1 MAEIILIPG
10 KRRSGVDGTGSV
22 GGYVPPGGAGNTSQG
37 VTAHNEL
44 TGLENSENYSEI
56 NQYIHLSPPVVKALT
71 ALLADI
77 DNADAFRIKK
87 SVQAL
92 GDLSA
97 ENAQIAGL
105 VKAARAELSTLTATS
120 ATFSETVKAAKA
132 ILARAEVDTIESR
145 DFRPGLAGWQI
156 KDGIADLRSVLAD
169 LLNVKRG
176 VIDDLIAKTLNVT
189 GKSTLSE
196 VLAEVLTVAGAASF
210 RNGWTAGSY
219 AAGVFGSGAALT
231 VDGDGKTSLE
241 VDDLSVRRQAI
252 FRELV
257 IESMRHVGA
266 EIVISPAWMVCSRV
280 EETGNAYRCYFDRG
294 EEKGGRY
301 ESEQMFTV
309 GSQARCQIFRGNR
322 QKYYWRLVTA
332 VGDDWVELS
341 KTDRDGDGVPAASD
355 HIAQLGHRSD
365 KAQQS
370 AIVLSAF
377 GPGAPCLNQYDG
389 INSYSLVDKAVTT
402 LSPHGNRLRGTVIM
416 ESGKTAEQAIK
427 DASDEAKRN
436 LDNLVVGN
444 KNYIDHDG
452 KEITQNG
459 EYCLY
464 ELTEFLSVGEYTLSI
479 DVESVKYAGKMRV
492 VFYEEPWL
500 IHGVLNF
507 IEPLQNKKGR
517 YSVPVRVYPTGKV
530 KYLLVYPQHDYQKA
544 DSEAAGIVK
553 LSKPM
558 LVRGTKAMDFVPAP
572 ERILGKIAAEKA
584 ALQEKWNRDL
594 NSAKSE
600 VTEAGKLY
608 ADQKA
613 KTAEETAKAHADGK
627 VTEEEQ
633 KRIAAEQAQEQRLK
647 NYSDAAQA
655 EAEQKS
661 KAYSDGKVTQVEE
674 ALNEALNTKTE
685 QAKTEAIAHA
695 DGKVDALEKGKLKQ
709 LADKQQ
715 EDAAALNA
723 AVNALDTKLQRQID
737 GMTETWQYPGTP
749 LPAESLT
756 DEAGQGGWT
765 DVARLLSTD
774 TDYYR
779 KWKKDGG
786 TAKEI
791 AERHIDDKY
800 TNISDDGDLRF
811 RSWRFQVNHAGTQFR
826 WLLMPEGEISKALAI
841 AGQAQAKAQEALK
854 AAQDNLE
861 KAKQDAKAKAEAARQ
876 AAIAAANAKTEE
888 ERKKLQAAADK
899 AQSAADKAN
908 NAVVA
913 AQAAADKAKEIADN
927 KNATFYTQPSN
938 YAVNDSWVLSAAWN
952 GHKAGS
958 ILYAKRSNKTFAAND
973 WEERVRYTDDT
984 LASEAVEKAK
994 KAQSDADK
1002 VAEQARNLNTRLTE
1016 AQQKLAKAQREL
1028 DETKAKALENDGRI
1042 DEAEQAILDAKQKAI
1057 DEARKAYE
1065 KAKQDL
1071 LNLDINSRNLF
1082 VKSLFKYDGSAT
1094 SGGYEWQY
1102 NFSSKGSTVSII
1114 QAPVKKLNH
1123 YVFSCEIFVPE
1134 EASGVHVAIRTL
1146 AKTSGEYL
1154 YPEQLNFNLY
1164 ASDFRPGKWSRICTR
1179 MFFDENYWKYIHNG
1193 DANAPD
1199 ESVFYFQLY
1208 NHRFKN
1214 EYNSQIKFRNPQ
1226 LVNGTTLV
1234 GYNRAPEDI
1243 IAEIEKVK
1251 TETKASLK
1259 VLDDQIKTKV
1269 SQMVFDEYGKAVNT
1283 KFTQITQT
1291 TDAIKTDVSKVSK
1304 NAEQMEQRL
1313 NTKIEQTAEGINTEV
1328 SKKVGKEEVISR
1340 INQSAEGIKIQA
1352 NKVEINGQ
1360 AIFKEI
1366 KDRIVGLS
1374 KYQDT
1379 RNDNFPPSYYYQ
1391 NYKQSEVREF
1401 KLCYVIGLNT
1411 NKDGQYCALHTMTVW
1426 SDKSGGKVKQIAYCD
1441 TGSIYYRQG
1450 MSVDDIW
1457 GDWSLQTNEARLAEE
1472 FTDEKVNER
1481 INRNTTVI
1489 DGGRIKTNTI
1499 DANKIIANEALVKRL
1514 FAIEAFFRDLY
1525 VDFAHVT
1532 GMLEAEKVK
1541 FGNLAGSPLL
1551 EIISANLVRIGQ
1563 LYINAAGEMEAR
1575 DSNGVQRLV
1584 FNSSEID
1591 TLSALIDD
1599 ADYNDSYQSP
1609 AKTLYS
1615 ETAKYELGRF
1625 GCSKDGVK
1633 MKINGG
1639 FSITSTGIDVFS
1651 FVVCR
1656 VWIVNILDSS
1666 KEYDLGT
1673 IRHVPDK
1680 EHKITQHTIDFSL
1693 YNMPHGQYYVYAAYH
1708 RYGPS
1713 SSSSLSILSM
1723 NASIEP
1729 VNFRMTRSLDRK
1741 RTHFGRNGFLSF
1753 ASANRFIHY
1762 SETTG
1767 LTVKGE
1773 MNIPGVLA
1781 AGTVDKYGAVSNV
1794 WGAKSS
1800 SLPAVK
1806 ISPGKYRIYHN
1817 IGHQQYSVAVTAAT
1831 YYRHGRDWTTSA
1843 SYMDK
1848 APNSFVVFLNED
1860 DGDPVDVNFD
1870 FQCFG
1875 YNL

>member
-1 MAEIILIPG
+1 MSTHLIELEKMNKYNVVKVRVPKG
-10 KRRSGVDGTGSV
+10 AAVSQAARTSV
-22 GGYVPPGGAGNTSQG
+22 NVNGQVIDNGNGGAP
-37 VTAHNEL
+37 VVEHDAL
-44 TGLENSENYSEI
+44 KGLRNSESYSDKDR
-56 NQYIHLSPPVVKALT
+56 YIHLTPEEVKKIKEINKK
-71 ALLADI
+71 I
-77 DNADAFRIKK
+77 DDA
-87 SVQAL
+87 
-92 GDLSA
+92 
-97 ENAQIAGL
+97 
-105 VKAARAELSTLTATS
+105 
-120 ATFSETVKAAKA
+120 
-132 ILARAEVDTIESR
+132 
-145 DFRPGLAGWQI
+145 I
-156 KDGIADLRSVLAD
+156 KDLLDGFAKEVVTKKLVAEIAEIGSLSVSGNSVLMDA
-169 LLNVKRG
+169 
-176 VIDDLIAKTLNVT
+176 IAKTISVSGKSSLSDTFAKSLTVSGKSSLYELNV
-189 GKSTLSE
+189 SE
-196 VLAEVLTVAGAASF
+196 VASF
-210 RNGWTAGSY
+210 VKGWTAGSY
-219 AAGVFGSGAALT
+219 AAGGFGSGAALT

-341 KTDRDGDGVPAASD
+341 KTDRDGDGVPAAGD

-377 GPGAPCLNQYDG
+377 GSGAPSLNQYDG

-427 DASDEAKRN
+427 EASDEAYNKAKKDLEN
-436 LDNLVVGN
+436 VHIGDDNLLLQSNMPVEKTGYHMARYGISQSGQMLKKGEKVTVVMKASLGEGKDGFYLYNKYTSGRSIVTLSESEEGVYLKTFDWYKNEEKDDIQCLNVYSYPSSVPGTTKTKIEWIKLIRGN
-444 KNYIDHDG
+444 KTSLDW
-452 KEITQNG
+452 
-459 EYCLY
+459 
-464 ELTEFLSVGEYTLSI
+464 SRS
-479 DVESVKYAGKMRV
+479 S
-492 VFYEEPWL
+492 EEMVTDAN
-500 IHGVLNF
+500 I
-507 IEPLQNKKGR
+507 
-517 YSVPVRVYPTGKV
+517 S
-530 KYLLVYPQHDYQKA
+530 
-544 DSEAAGIVK
+544 
-553 LSKPM
+553 
-558 LVRGTKAMDFVPAP
+558 
-572 ERILGKIAAEKA
+572 

-633 KRIAAEQAQEQRLK
+633 KRIAAEQAQEKRLK
-647 NYSDAAQA
+647 NYSDAAKA
-655 EAEQKS
+655 EAEQKA
-661 KAYSDGKVTQVEE
+661 KAYSDSKVTQVEE

-811 RSWRFQVNHAGTQFR
+811 RSWRFQVNDAGTKFR

-861 KAKQDAKAKAEAARQ
+861 KAKQDAKDKAEAAKQ

-908 NAVVA
+908 NAVIA

-994 KAQSDADK
+994 KAQEDADK

-1065 KAKQDL
+1065 KAKKDL
-1071 LNLDINSRNLF
+1071 LDLSIGGRNIVLKSKPVQSYTPNQEEGKFGLIKAVAYTTSAPF
-1082 VKSLFKYDGSAT
+1082 VVGKTYAISFVA
-1094 SGGYEWQY
+1094 
-1102 NFSSKGSTVSII
+1102 KGVGILQPHIS
-1114 QAPVKKLNH
+1114 
-1123 YVFSCEIFVPE
+1123 
-1134 EASGVHVAIRTL
+1134 
-1146 AKTSGEYL
+1146 
-1154 YPEQLNFNLY
+1154 
-1164 ASDFRPGKWSRICTR
+1164 
-1179 MFFDENYWKYIHNG
+1179 
-1193 DANAPD
+1193 
-1199 ESVFYFQLY
+1199 
-1208 NHRFKN
+1208 
-1214 EYNSQIKFRNPQ
+1214 
-1226 LVNGTTLV
+1226 GTTIMANVVLTPDWKRYTNTFIASLKSNQIHLYGKGV
-1234 GYNRAPEDI
+1234 KNIEIQELKIEEGDKATAYTEAPEDI
-1243 IAEIEKVK
+1243 IAEIEQLR
-1251 TETKASLK
+1251 TETIASLK

-1269 SQMVFDEYGKAVNT
+1269 SQTVFDEYGKAVNT

-1360 AIFKEI
+1360 AIFNEI
-1366 KDRIVGLS
+1366 KDRIVDLS

-1401 KLCYVIGLNT
+1401 KLCDVIGLNT

-1426 SDKSGGKVKQIAYCD
+1426 GDKSGGKVKQIAYCD

-1591 TLSALIDD
+1591 KVA
-1599 ADYNDSYQSP
+1599 
-1609 AKTLYS
+1609 
-1615 ETAKYELGRF
+1615 ELGEQSDHDSTNYSSPEVYYENKTKDNIHSF
-1625 GCSKDGVK
+1625 GVYV
-1633 MKINGG
+1633 NG
-1639 FSITSTGIDVFS
+1639 FSLTVSGELKVTYEGGTNGVCVLNVWMEETITKQYYS
-1651 FVVCR
+1651 
-1656 VWIVNILDSS
+1656 
-1666 KEYDLGT
+1666 LGT
-1673 IRHVPDK
+1673 IRHYGIDGGTKK
-1680 EHKITQHTIDFSL
+1680 EQISVVFN
-1693 YNMPHGQYYVYAAYH
+1693 NMTSSSFKVYASFQKQ
-1708 RYGPS
+1708 GVS
-1713 SSSSLSILSM
+1713 SVVTGVVGALSFHSY
-1723 NASIEP
+1723 
-1729 VNFRMTRSLDRK
+1729 RKQDRE
-1741 RTHFGRNGFLSF
+1741 RTHIGRNGVLVFKDKYNYFHCSR
-1753 ASANRFIHY
+1753 N
-1762 SETTG
+1762 EG

-1781 AGTVDKYGAVSNV
+1781 AGTVDKLGGVSNV
-1794 WGAKSS
+1794 WGSKASS
-1800 SLPAVK
+1800 RPAVK
-1806 ISPGKYRIYHN
+1806 ISSGKYRVYHD
-1817 IGHQQYSVAVTAAT
+1817 IGHQQYSVSVTPST
-1831 YYRHGRDWTTSA
+1831 YYRHGRDWTASA

-1848 APNSFVVFLNED
+1848 GPNSFVVFLNED